1 MQDVEVGVEVV
12 VGADE
17 VEGAVEVEKVEV
29 TGVDLRDPDR
39 VIQNKNGLLQ
49 EPTLLEVVGG

>member
-1 MQDVEVGVEVV
+1 MQDVEEGVEGVVGV
-12 VGADE
+12 DE
-17 VEGAVEVEKVEV
+17 EEGGVEVEKVEV
-29 TGVDLRDPDR
+29 DEVDLRDPDR

>member
-29 TGVDLRDPDR
+29 AGVDLRDPDR

>member
-29 TGVDLRDPDR
+29 AGVDLRDPDR

-49 EPTLLEVVGG
+49 EPTLLEVVAG

>member
-29 TGVDLRDPDR
+29 AEVDLRHPDR
-39 VIQNKNGLLQ
+39 VIQNKNGPLQ
-49 EPTLLEVVGG
+49 EPTLL

>member
-1 MQDVEVGVEVV
+1 MT
-12 VGADE
+12 
-17 VEGAVEVEKVEV
+17 EVEKVEV
-29 TGVDLRDPDR
+29 AEVDLRDPDR